1 MVRPRD
7 MPEALPA
14 ALRIGCPTDLAYVR
28 PVRKMVEA
36 LLGAQGWDEERVED
50 AGLVFTEML
59 QNAIEHGS
67 RADGSEQVEVA
78 CRVEAQ
84 AVQLEVVDPG
94 TGKDPRE
101 VIRRDV
107 TKPPPP
113 DAPRG
118 RGLFLIHRMS
128 CDMARTLADG
138 KGCRLAV
145 RLELE
150 EAS

>member
-14 ALRIGCPTDLAYVR
+14 ALRMRCPTDLAYVR

-36 LLGAQGWDEERVED
+36 LLAAQGWEEERVED
-50 AGLVFTEML
+50 VGLVFTEML

-67 RADGSEQVEVA
+67 RADGAEEVDVVCA
-78 CRVEAQ
+78 LEAK
-84 AVQLEVVDPG
+84 AVSLEVIDPG
-94 TGKDPRE
+94 TGRDPRE

-107 TKPPPP
+107 ATPPPP
-113 DAPRG
+113 DAARG

-128 CDMARTLADG
+128 CEMARTLSDAG
-138 KGCRLAV
+138 GCRLAV
-145 RLELE
+145 RLVV
-150 EAS
+150 EAPA